1 MNSAQ
6 VNIYFLFASEIS
18 INHIRIKSMC
28 ARMHFLKALFVQAT
42 AHQRI
47 RNQASN
53 HELLRSH
60 HRSWG
65 DGGLRICARARTI
78 NHIGLHEIIWWTY
91 NRNKNMSRDI
101 SLFFRFFFSFFFF
114 CLLHT
119 HRFIHNGFTS
129 ARPYKKIHALI
140 DNRWWLIT
148 DRSDGMKPKATH
160 MICDWFHWS
169 TTQHS
174 TTVHAINPMC
184 IRKI

>member
-78 NHIGLHEIIWWTY
+78 NHIGLHEII
-91 NRNKNMSRDI
+91 
-101 SLFFRFFFSFFFF
+101 
-114 CLLHT
+114 
-119 HRFIHNGFTS
+119 
-129 ARPYKKIHALI
+129 
-140 DNRWWLIT
+140 
-148 DRSDGMKPKATH
+148 
-160 MICDWFHWS
+160 
-169 TTQHS
+169 
-174 TTVHAINPMC
+174 
-184 IRKI
+184 